1 MASAD
6 SGFGLDPIDA
16 ARELAARVLA
26 QDRVA
31 LARAI
36 TLVESRKQE
45 HRLLARFL
53 LTSLNEAAGRSHR
66 IGITGVPG
74 VGKST
79 LIDQLGSLLTAQ
91 GHRVAVLAVDPSSSR
106 SGGAILGDK
115 TRMARLAADP
125 NAFIRPSPSSG
136 TLGGVARTT
145 RESILVC
152 EAAGFDIVLVETV
165 GVGQSEI
172 AVAGMVDFFLVLM
185 LAGGGDELQGIK
197 KGVMELA
204 DLIAITKAD
213 GGNEGPARLAAADY
227 TAALHILTPP
237 TALWKPSVVTI
248 SAREERGL
256 GDLWALIERHRM
268 VLEAGGEF
276 QAKRRE
282 QDVRWMHAMIE
293 DQVRQL
299 IFSNSVALTMIS
311 ERERLV
317 REGKMP
323 PSVAADEIAALIV
336 GRA

>member
-6 SGFGLDPIDA
+6 SDA
-16 ARELAARVLA
+16 DRNGKNDIEALADNVRGGSRVSI
-26 QDRVA
+26 
-31 LARAI
+31 ARAI
-36 TLVESRKQE
+36 TLIESRKPE
-45 HRLLARFL
+45 HRAQARQL
-53 LTSLNEAAGRSHR
+53 LTLLNDAAGRAHR
-66 IGITGVPG
+66 LGITGVPG

-79 LIDQLGSLLTAQ
+79 MIDQLGSLLTAK

-145 RESILVC
+145 RETILLC
-152 EAAGFDIVLVETV
+152 EASGFDIVLVETV

-172 AVAGMVDFFLVLM
+172 AVAGMVDFFLLLM

-204 DLIAITKAD
+204 DMIAITKAD
-213 GGNEGPARLAAADY
+213 GGNEGAARRAASDY
-227 TAALHILTPP
+227 SAALHILTPP
-237 TALWKPSVVTI
+237 SASWKPPVITI
-248 SAREERGL
+248 SSRDGRGFD
-256 GDLWALIERHRM
+256 DLWAGVLSHRAA
-268 VLEAGGEF
+268 LEETGEF
-276 QAKRRE
+276 EAKRRE

-293 DQVRQL
+293 DHIRTKFLANETAAAQIGL
-299 IFSNSVALTMIS
+299 L
-311 ERERLV
+311 EREV
-317 REGKMP
+317 RSGVKP
-323 PSVAADEIAALIV
+323 PSVAADEAANLIF